1 MMGSKRRTKAAPG
14 AAVVV
19 ILTIA
24 LRNAA
29 AIDRRPVYNIAHM
42 VNSVAK
48 LDEAM
53 ADGANSVEA
62 DVSFADNG
70 TATRLFHGVP
80 CDCFRACDIEED
92 VPRFLQYVRK
102 TTSGRGAKYSDK
114 LALLFLDLKVSNVEE
129 KQKYRAGVDIG
140 RKLLRDLWRRVPTWQ
155 AMNVLLS
162 VPSVSDKEVLRGA
175 VDTVS
180 RLSPIMLD
188 KIGFDISN
196 NDKLDNIRSLY
207 VDLGIQGHRWQGD
220 GISNCLSYLRPPA
233 RIRDIIDDRDTEE
246 VGRYIEKAYQWTV
259 DLPKQMRRSLRRGV
273 DGIITNKP
281 QRLARIMEESEFN
294 ATLRPA
300 NVADSP
306 WTRFGGL
313 SLFPRL
319 LSDDMDILGDD
330 DFPRFR

>member
-1 MMGSKRRTKAAPG
+1 MGFPQTKVAAPG
-14 AAVVV
+14 ALAIV
-19 ILTIA
+19 LAIA
-24 LRNAA
+24 LRHAA

-42 VNSVAK
+42 VNSIAK

-80 CDCFRACDIEED
+80 CDCFRACDIEEE

-102 TTSGRGAKYSDK
+102 TTNGRGSKYSDR

-140 RKLLRDLWRRVPTWQ
+140 RKLLNDLWKRGMRVNTIREDTTEQ
-155 AMNVLLS
+155 CTQCTQTD
-162 VPSVSDKEVLRGA
+162 SDYR
-175 VDTVS
+175 
-180 RLSPIMLD
+180 
-188 KIGFDISN
+188 GFDISN

-207 VDLGIQGHRWQGD
+207 TDLGIQGHRWQGD
-220 GISNCLSYLRPPA
+220 GISNCLSYLRSPA
-233 RIRDIIDDRDTEE
+233 RIQDIIDNRETEE
-246 VGRYIEKAYQWTV
+246 VGRYVEKAYQWTV

-281 QRLARIMEESEFN
+281 QRLARIIQEGEFN

-313 SLFPRL
+313 APLPRL
-319 LSDDMDILGDD
+319 PLDDMDILGDD
-330 DFPRFR
+330 DFAQ